1 MGRLL
6 ADGTWKPKP
15 SASKEANRL
24 AGSTKFDKAL
34 GRGTLVK
41 IFMGAGWQKA
51 NVVEWSKDRCVCKLA
66 RGGKTVVVYDARN
79 LILEAT
85 K

>member
-15 SASKEANRL
+15 SALKESSRM
-24 AGSTKFDKAL
+24 AGSTKFESAL
-34 GRGTLVK
+34 RRGTLVK
-41 IFMGAGWQKA
+41 VFMGAGWQKA